1 MFIRSFVAKQLGSP
15 SGFFGR
21 LLMRFLNRGNVDMND
36 FTMEQLN
43 LQSGER
49 ILEIGF
55 GGGYLLDRIIATQT
69 PSFVAGIDP
78 SVDVLQIGNK
88 KFARQIQQE
97 YVELKQASGE
107 SLPYSDRLFNT
118 ICTVNT
124 IYFWSDAKSVLD
136 ECYRV
141 LKPNGKLVICYNSP
155 AFLEQMKLTQHGFTT
170 YEIEELEQMMQNSGF
185 IDISTTSAN
194 GKENGLFHCTSG
206 CVG

>member
-21 LLMRFLNRGNVDMND
+21 LLMGFLNRGNVDMND

-55 GGGYLLDRIIATQT
+55 GGGYLLDKIIATQT

-88 KFARQIQQE
+88 KFARQIQQG
-97 YVELKQASGE
+97 YMELKQASGE
-107 SLPYSDRLFNT
+107 SLPYSDRFFDT
-118 ICTVNT
+118 VYTVNT

-136 ECYRV
+136 ECHRV
-141 LKPNGKLVICYNSP
+141 LKPNGKLVICYCSP
-155 AFLEQMKLTQHGFTT
+155 ASLEQMKLTQHGFTA
-170 YEIEELEQMMQNSGF
+170 YESEELEQMMQNSGF

-194 GKENGLFHCTSG
+194 GKENGLFYCTSG
-206 CVG
+206 CVC